1 MIICSGDKWS
11 FPPPICIRKG
21 CDEIQSTGNVTITE
35 EKNGAVLEFKCAP
48 PLILTG
54 EKMITCDGA
63 TWSAQIPSCKY
74 VEPGKYCDFE
84 DENICGWQHDKL
96 ANFEWKWNSGTTP
109 TRRTGPKYDHTLGKG
124 RNGHYMFMES
134 SSPIEMN
141 DKARLLSPYFP
152 ATTGGLCFEIWYHML
167 GPVGYNQVGR
177 LKIYIGE
184 MGQTDILSQKA
195 EFEVFGNQGD
205 EWIKG
210 QFPVGERK
218 TSFMFIIEG
227 TKLKSHLSDI
237 SVDDPKLY
245 NCSDDFKDS
254 TLSNRETTTIDA
266 TDAVMQT
273 TGWTLLNTPR
283 NTFTTMHR
291 RPVGTNKASL
301 RSAAVTELEKVAI
314 ELSASLTGVLST
326 GYRVK
331 TTECLTVNN
340 TKSPKASNITL
351 GTRKSTS
358 PTVTEAT
365 TDYQTNSVPVK
376 QSSIVLSS
384 ESMTT
389 QEKAKTRMIMK
400 ATTIKETT
408 TRETTKLKPITK
420 PVMSIKAST
429 STTATTNN
437 ITTTW
442 KIKTTMNTKSTTFA
456 ISTAHKP
463 ENTNDVKTTSPTKT
477 SKREPLKRSSIGL
490 TTQGVSFSNKKLEM
504 SSEDTSYSSVKYQ
517 TSTEGSPE
525 IVESDDTVKLLMIVI
540 GVGIVIALM
549 IMTSAIYAHHK
560 KRQKE
565 CVLWDRGEPIVKNDS
580 IDMYNCGKDSDVG
593 YPFET

>member
-1 MIICSGDKWS
+1 MRTVLLLIILSIVVLEIRQVLGVNCSTLDNPAHGRVRLRARGRIAKFRCYRKYTLFGKKMIICSGDKWS

-177 LKIYIGE
+177 LKIYIGK

-227 TKLKSHLSDI
+227 TKLKSYLSDI

-245 NCSDDFKDS
+245 NCSDDYTDS
-254 TLSNRETTTIDA
+254 TLLYRETT
-266 TDAVMQT
+266 AVETTESVVQT
-273 TGWTLLNTPR
+273 TTMYHRPVETTEASLSSATVTRLVKTSEELAASLQIIRTLL
-283 NTFTTMHR
+283 
-291 RPVGTNKASL
+291 VVIK
-301 RSAAVTELEKVAI
+301 
-314 ELSASLTGVLST
+314 
-326 GYRVK
+326 
-331 TTECLTVNN
+331 
-340 TKSPKASNITL
+340 
-351 GTRKSTS
+351 
-358 PTVTEAT
+358 
-365 TDYQTNSVPVK
+365 K
-376 QSSIVLSS
+376 QLQSI
-384 ESMTT
+384 
-389 QEKAKTRMIMK
+389 Q
-400 ATTIKETT
+400 
-408 TRETTKLKPITK
+408 P
-420 PVMSIKAST
+420 
-429 STTATTNN
+429 
-437 ITTTW
+437 
-442 KIKTTMNTKSTTFA
+442 
-456 ISTAHKP
+456 
-463 ENTNDVKTTSPTKT
+463 
-477 SKREPLKRSSIGL
+477 
-490 TTQGVSFSNKKLEM
+490 
-504 SSEDTSYSSVKYQ
+504 
-517 TSTEGSPE
+517 
-525 IVESDDTVKLLMIVI
+525 KLLYRPYSNSTHDWYRSRISNCI
-540 GVGIVIALM
+540 
-549 IMTSAIYAHHK
+549 
-560 KRQKE
+560 
-565 CVLWDRGEPIVKNDS
+565 NDN
-580 IDMYNCGKDSDVG
+580 D
-593 YPFET
+593 